1 MPSLTWDD
9 NYEPDRGKVY
19 SADDLSQMDSFAR
32 YLDVDGD
39 GICYRTLPG
48 EHPKGAYLIRG
59 SGHNKFGGY
68 TEKADEYQEVVDRLR
83 RKFDTATG
91 LVPEPVIESGERA
104 DCAIVSSGSC
114 DGAVRE
120 ARDKLAAE
128 GIHADYMRIRAFPFS
143 PSVAKFLSRYERVF
157 VVEQNRDAQLRSLL
171 QTETGVAGDKLI
183 SSNPC
188 LRRSPK
194 GKQRE
199 FHQETETDQGSA
211 EEHAGVDHYGLRRGY
226 VDALCRLWP

>member
-1 MPSLTWDD
+1 
-9 NYEPDRGKVY
+9 
-19 SADDLSQMDSFAR
+19 MDSFAR

-183 SSNPC
+183 PVLSYGGMPIACTDIIEPMSEKIA
-188 LRRSPK
+188 K
-194 GKQRE
+194 GK
-199 FHQETETDQGSA
+199 A
-211 EEHAGVDHYGLRRGY
+211 A
-226 VDALCRLWP
+226 